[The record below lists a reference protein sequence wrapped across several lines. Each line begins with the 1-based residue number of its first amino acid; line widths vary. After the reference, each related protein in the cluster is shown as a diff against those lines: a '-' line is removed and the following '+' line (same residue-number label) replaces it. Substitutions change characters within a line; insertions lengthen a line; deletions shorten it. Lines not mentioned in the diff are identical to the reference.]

1 MGKSFTIALSSA
13 LIHGMSE
20 INGLAGSLEGLM
32 LKGGVLTGSVGKVP
46 ALEKKGSSAKGR
58 VLEEV
63 EGRHRGGGVMG

>member
-1 MGKSFTIALSSA
+1 
-13 LIHGMSE
+13 
-20 INGLAGSLEGLM
+20 M
-32 LKGGVLTGSVGKVP
+32 LKGGVLTGSVGKVS